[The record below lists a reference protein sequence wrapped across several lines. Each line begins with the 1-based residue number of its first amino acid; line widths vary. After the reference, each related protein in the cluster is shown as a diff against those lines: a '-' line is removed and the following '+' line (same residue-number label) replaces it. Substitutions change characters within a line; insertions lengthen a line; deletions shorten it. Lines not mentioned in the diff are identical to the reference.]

1 MSRHIDQVNIFSHK
15 VKCDKGPGGIIRI
28 FPKKGDIW
36 ALYQNWSP
44 DWDQYTPDDMI
55 YKYELVEIL
64 DSYNPA
70 KGISVMPIVKVPG
83 FVSVFKPL
91 HNATKRWR
99 IPREEMMWFSHQ
111 VPFHVLTGEE
121 AHNAPKGCY
130 ELDPGSTP
138 QELLHVVPPSGDAK

>member
-1 MSRHIDQVNIFSHK
+1 
-15 VKCDKGPGGIIRI
+15 
-28 FPKKGDIW
+28 
-36 ALYQNWSP
+36 
-44 DWDQYTPDDMI
+44 MI
-55 YKYELVEIL
+55 CMYELVEFPN
-64 DSYNPA
+64 SYNPA
-70 KGISVMPIVKVPG
+70 GGISVMLIVKVPG

-99 IPREEMMWFSHQ
+99 IPREEMMRFSHQ

-138 QELLHVVPPSGDAK
+138 QEL